1 MEARTIQAFLRVLY
15 TVNNNPQYI
24 LAKSSSQVPA
34 AICNETTTL
43 SATNYLAFAR
53 APLKACLSAV
63 CDSSPE
69 LLQDPARDFSLYVL
83 DPLEAQ
89 PLPTSLSHPSNNTS
103 SPRGV
108 AVALGLMSWALESND
123 SMNVFVTGTIIPN
136 ASPALEIVFALRET
150 KRVPKPML
158 HSYLSLGPIS
168 APGSSHPLDPPRPP
182 HAAGMNRL
190 STSHVQRDQQERQ
203 TLTRSA
209 DFPELYIGPPR
220 RAPGRPEGS
229 TSSKSRV
236 KSQGSTSSLPGMS
249 SSKGVETRSESK
261 QQVGRSSKPKTRSRP
276 PRAPPTHSPFV
287 CGPLTRHTATGGPE
301 AGATGAAAHYQ
312 QSHPFSQNQTQPHSQ
327 LHPQTEPY
335 SHSTQNLLLGLLS
348 AIPFTSPSDT
358 VANTTPE
365 QQAVFLSALQGLLA
379 NPHLL
384 QLATTSTGL
393 SASSGQKTVENKPVC
408 GGSNA
413 DDDADS
419 DIVIL
424 DSSTIDTT
432 VFRKPNHRQLNASAN
447 DTTSQES
454 PMPSGEGTD
463 LSPLPASTPP
473 SGQEDAPAS
482 SQTLTPSVTPKAE
495 TPTLK
500 YASVG
505 RAERSNETSLHALD
519 MPATPTPSR
528 ARKRKLDEYI
538 QGEAQ
543 FSTPTSPPSPSP
555 FASRTSNP
563 GRALTTRRVLSSPTR
578 RRKLVSSPTVRLPS
592 MMDSMRSTATSG
604 SRVHV
609 SSSSFST
616 HGRSASLA
624 TNKNA
629 DQSSMLGS
637 GPSKPKGDHPE
648 IMTAPS
654 NIASGK
660 TSLKRRLNLNLNEF
674 MEEREARKHTKVRKR
689 PSSGRKSEA
698 EGSNASQAGP
708 SLSANLVSTSRH
720 AQSSPSR
727 PFFRSHAVASSP
739 PSAYQPL
746 SVLGAAVSSPV
757 LLSATT
763 STSTA
768 PNPLKNFVLPA
779 WARTSTAMLPRLS
792 DEVLARQRA
801 EREAKEAQ
809 ISLRRREAAKAKRRR
824 LRAAERLSNESSDED
839 DAVANDPIPRTLQ
852 LSSIVTRSAPLMAPP
867 QPSLPVFASDAVEP
881 IPSSPP
887 QSHQHPVPSVAPSTP
902 PRKSLPP
909 GSASCRTPGSC
920 SLFTPSGQDPES
932 LFTPSTLSVTPSF
945 TRVTFTPHS
954 PTLFHRSGARKSPRK
969 SVPQTP
975 WTPKRNSINNQTPR
989 SSRSSRNA
997 PFVSPNLAMRPPQSW
1012 TGMGTRAF
1020 LLPPSS
1026 PCMSRMP
1033 HRQNQMR
1040 SEVPEA
1046 SAPIVPGD
1054 SGIVRQEP
1062 PSEKQSV
1069 EKGIDV
1075 LGCEM
1080 KEALLEENPSI
1091 PPVQCSPTRLIGDDN
1106 QETNELRDIASNGD
1120 GSQVGEEYASSPLP
1134 PSSPLPCSPSSS
1146 PARHHDSDF
1155 DTPTINNFVV
1165 PDSDILLPSASDSDA
1180 PRGPADT
1187 TWLSDDACATS
1198 WFTDPEASAWLTETE
1213 AWLTDTEGGGPLLT
1227 DSDGAW
1233 LSDSDAIFG
1242 DMSSLPPSSASNWL
1256 SDDADVDTDG
1266 EVGQGQGQ
1274 GQDGGFDTA
1283 AFERAF
1289 AALVE
1294 RGGRSIGSNDKGGG
1308 GSSGAT
1314 TGTHGTGEVEPE
1326 FWASMQPLLGAN
1338 LALEDAS
1345 LGAMTGGAVDTNDKD
1360 KVVQDIQG

>member
-1 MEARTIQAFLRVLY
+1 
-15 TVNNNPQYI
+15 
-24 LAKSSSQVPA
+24 
-34 AICNETTTL
+34 
-43 SATNYLAFAR
+43 
-53 APLKACLSAV
+53 
-63 CDSSPE
+63 
-69 LLQDPARDFSLYVL
+69 
-83 DPLEAQ
+83 
-89 PLPTSLSHPSNNTS
+89 
-103 SPRGV
+103 
-108 AVALGLMSWALESND
+108 
-123 SMNVFVTGTIIPN
+123 
-136 ASPALEIVFALRET
+136 
-150 KRVPKPML
+150 
-158 HSYLSLGPIS
+158 
-168 APGSSHPLDPPRPP
+168 
-182 HAAGMNRL
+182 
-190 STSHVQRDQQERQ
+190 
-203 TLTRSA
+203 
-209 DFPELYIGPPR
+209 
-220 RAPGRPEGS
+220 
-229 TSSKSRV
+229 
-236 KSQGSTSSLPGMS
+236 MS

-261 QQVGRSSKPKTRSRP
+261 QQAGRSSKPKTRPRP

-301 AGATGAAAHYQ
+301 AGATGAAASYQ

-393 SASSGQKTVENKPVC
+393 SASSGQKTAENKPVC

-432 VFRKPNHRQLNASAN
+432 AFRKPNHRQLTASDN
-447 DTTSQES
+447 DTTGQES

-463 LSPLPASTPP
+463 LSPLPAGTPP
-473 SGQEDAPAS
+473 SEQEDAPAS

-500 YASVG
+500 YVSVG
-505 RAERSNETSLHALD
+505 RTERGNETSSHPLDID

-528 ARKRKLDEYI
+528 ARKRKLDEYT

-543 FSTPTSPPSPSP
+543 LSTSTSPPSPSP
-555 FASRTSNP
+555 SSLRTSNP
-563 GRALTTRRVLSSPTR
+563 GRALITRRVLSSPTR
-578 RRKLVSSPTVRLPS
+578 KRKLVSSPTVRLPS

-604 SRVHV
+604 SRLQV

-629 DQSSMLGS
+629 DQSGMLGS
-637 GPSKPKGDHPE
+637 GPLKSKGDHPD

-674 MEEREARKHTKVRKR
+674 MEEREARKNTKVRKR
-689 PSSGRKSEA
+689 PSSGRKLET

-708 SLSANLVSTSRH
+708 SLSANLVSTLRH
-720 AQSSPSR
+720 TQSSPSR
-727 PFFRSHAVASSP
+727 PFCWSHAVASSP
-739 PSAYQPL
+739 PSACQPL

-757 LLSATT
+757 SLSATT

-779 WARTSTAMLPRLS
+779 WARTSTSMLPRLS

-824 LRAAERLSNESSDED
+824 LCAAERLSKESSDED

-852 LSSIVTRSAPLMAPP
+852 SSSIVTRSAPLMAPP
-867 QPSLPVFASDAVEP
+867 PPSLPVFASDAVEP

-887 QSHQHPVPSVAPSTP
+887 QSHRHPAPSVAPSTP
-902 PRKSLPP
+902 PRKSLSP
-909 GSASCRTPGSC
+909 GSAPYRTPSKSGSC

-932 LFTPSTLSVTPSF
+932 LFTPSTPSVTLSF
-945 TRVTFTPHS
+945 TRVTPRS
-954 PTLFHRSGARKSPRK
+954 PTLFHRSGAKKSPRK

-975 WTPKRNSINNQTPR
+975 KRNSINHQTPR
-989 SSRSSRNA
+989 SSRSGRNA
-997 PFVSPNLAMRPPQSW
+997 PFVSPNLAMRPPQSR

-1026 PCMSRMP
+1026 PCMLRTP

-1054 SGIVRQEP
+1054 SGIVKQES
-1062 PSEKQSV
+1062 PSEKQNV

-1080 KEALLEENPSI
+1080 KGALLEKNPSI
-1091 PPVQCSPTRLIGDDN
+1091 PPVECSPTRLIGDDN

-1180 PRGPADT
+1180 SRGPADT

-1198 WFTDPEASAWLTETE
+1198 WFTDPETSAWLTETE
-1213 AWLTDTEGGGPLLT
+1213 TWLTDTEGGGPLLT

-1266 EVGQGQGQ
+1266 EVGQGQ
-1274 GQDGGFDTA
+1274 DGGFDTA

-1294 RGGRSIGSNDKGGG
+1294 RGGRSIGSNGEGNG
-1308 GSSGAT
+1308 SSSGAT
-1314 TGTHGTGEVEPE
+1314 IGTHGTGEVEPE

-1338 LALEDAS
+1338 LALDDAS
-1345 LGAMTGGAVDTNDKD
+1345 LLGAMTGGAVGTNDKD
-1360 KVVQDIQG
+1360 KVVQGIQGLLDGSVG